1 MVEASQ
7 DKRGGDTLAQLA
19 GVYNPRLTT
28 TQHNTISTPWPL
40 SHRNSL
46 NMKLTSIM
54 PLLASLTTAIPTLKD
69 GELLLRYEA
78 FSKMHD
84 SVIYDDILYLL
95 RRL

>member
-1 MVEASQ
+1 
-7 DKRGGDTLAQLA
+7 
-19 GVYNPRLTT
+19 
-28 TQHNTISTPWPL
+28 
-40 SHRNSL
+40 
-46 NMKLTSIM
+46 MKLTSIT

-95 RRL
+95 RRPM